1 MSSESIATSALSAYG
16 TEIDVIA
23 NNAANVGTPGFRAS
37 NVGFK
42 SVAAPTN
49 TITPGG
55 HGISVATISAIS
67 TQAALAPT
75 GQPTDLTL
83 NNNSYFVLQ
92 ATGGDVY
99 TRDANFSIDANGTL
113 VDTTTGLPVLGYSA
127 GGALQPIEVPTGESA
142 GAIGT
147 GFGPTIGPTNEPF
160 FDASVAGNLNQA
172 VYQQAAAGGPTSSIA
187 TTATIYDSLGNQHE
201 ITLTFTS
208 VPPSAGG
215 VNPATQTVDDPNG
228 TPHSVGT
235 EWLWTASN
243 QNPSDPMTLGPTSGY
258 GFFDPSGA
266 FINTSS
272 DPTGQTNT
280 YAGGPVNIA
289 GAHGN
294 IVGVPNWGLGN
305 NAQPAAIALDLSQM
319 TSIAGTSTPTMTT
332 QNGAAPGT
340 LTSVNVDHNGTVT
353 GSFSNGTQQT
363 LGSLAVAQFPNAD
376 GLQPLGDTLF
386 AATPASGDPQVG
398 VVQNDSIQSGYLN
411 ASNVNLSDEF
421 VKLIESKG
429 AFDANAASARWGEQT
444 ITTTLNLT

>member
-1 MSSESIATSALSAYG
+1 MSSESIAASALSAYG
-16 TEIDVIA
+16 TDMDVIA
-23 NNAANVGTPGFRAS
+23 NNIANVGTPGFRAS
-37 NVGFK
+37 NVSFK
-42 SVAAPTN
+42 SVAAPANN
-49 TITPGG
+49 TTPGG
-55 HGISVATISAIS
+55 QGISVATISAIS

-75 GQPTDLTL
+75 GQPTDLALSDDT
-83 NNNSYFVLQ
+83 YFVLQ
-92 ATGGDVY
+92 GTGGDVY
-99 TRDANFSIDANGTL
+99 TRDGSFSIDANGTL
-113 VDTTTGLPVLGYSA
+113 VDTATGLPVLGYSA
-127 GGALQPIEVPTGESA
+127 SGALQPIQVPTGGSS

-147 GFGPTIGPTNEPF
+147 GFGPTLGPTNEPF

-187 TTATIYDSLGNQHE
+187 TTATIYDSLGNPHE
-201 ITLTFTS
+201 ITLTFTP

-258 GFFDPSGA
+258 AFFDPAGT

-272 DPTGQTNT
+272 DPTGQSNT
-280 YAGGPVNIA
+280 YPGGPVNIG
-289 GAHGN
+289 GADGN
-294 IVGVPNWGLGN
+294 IVGVPNWGPGN

-319 TSIAGTSTPTMTT
+319 TSLAGVSTPTMTA
-332 QNGAAPGT
+332 QNGSPPGT

-363 LGSLAVAQFPNAD
+363 LGSLAVAQFSNAD

-386 AATPASGDPQVG
+386 AATPASGDPQIG
-398 VVQNDSIQSGYLN
+398 VAQSDSIQSGYLN
-411 ASNVNLSDEF
+411 ASNVDLSDEF
-421 VKLIESKG
+421 IKLIESQS
-429 AFDANAASARWGEQT
+429 AFDANAANARWGEQT
-444 ITTTLNLT
+444 IATTLNLA